1 MAHLVERSVGSIL
14 LRAVAVAGVGLN
26 QRVRQLPFLA
36 VSIHHVVEAERGGEG
51 GEGGDERRQ
60 AITTSVHLPRYSVA

>member
-1 MAHLVERSVGSIL
+1 MAHLVERSVGSSL

-36 VSIHHVVEAERGGEG
+36 VSIHHVVEAERGGGRGETKEG
-51 GEGGDERRQ
+51 KRSPRRFILL
-60 AITTSVHLPRYSVA
+60 ATL